1 MNKKEA
7 PLFALIF
14 IFLAA
19 WVIFIQFFG
28 SSGAI
33 ELLYSYQVDKAV
45 HFLGGFVV
53 MGVLFRLF
61 GIRVGSSLV
70 LLLVIAILWEVF
82 EWLVLPDVMDLY
94 QRNFELWR
102 NDTIGDLIFGIV
114 GGILAF
120 VAYRDP
126 K

>member
-1 MNKKEA
+1 MNKKEV
-7 PLFALIF
+7 PLFVLIF
-14 IFLAA
+14 IFLVA
-19 WVIFIQFFG
+19 WVIFIQFIG

-33 ELLYSYQVDKAV
+33 ELLSSYQVDKAV

-53 MGVLFRLF
+53 MGVLFRLV
-61 GIRVGSSLV
+61 GIGVRSSLV
-70 LLLVIAILWEVF
+70 LLLVTAILWEVF
-82 EWLVLPDVMDLY
+82 EWLVLPDVRDLY
-94 QRNFELWR
+94 LRNFELWR

-120 VAYRDP
+120 VTYSDP

>member
-7 PLFALIF
+7 PLFVLIF

-19 WVIFIQFFG
+19 WIIFIQFIG

-33 ELLYSYQVDKAV
+33 ELLYRYQVDKAV

-53 MGVLFRLF
+53 MGVLFRLV
-61 GIRVGSSLV
+61 GIRVRSSLL
-70 LLLVIAILWEVF
+70 LLLVTAILWEVF
-82 EWLVLPDVMDLY
+82 ELLVLPDVIDLY

-102 NDTIGDLIFGIV
+102 NDTIGDLILGMV

-120 VAYRDP
+120 IAYRDP